1 MLFLD
6 RREAGQRLAVVV
18 KERGLASPVV
28 LGIPGGGVPVAIEVA
43 RAIGGEAGVVVA
55 RKLGAP
61 ANPELAIGATTSTGV
76 TYMNTAVA
84 AAAGADERYIATERE
99 RQVREARRREKL
111 FDSHRRPRVEGR
123 AVVVVD
129 DGLATGATAIA
140 AVRAMKAARAARV
153 VLAVPVGP
161 PQIVDLL
168 RLEADEVI
176 CLYEDPGLWAVGQ
189 FYVDFDPLSDAE
201 VREMLDAY
209 AATLAAADPGGRV
222 EFERSEVPLAGTA
235 RRHRARRRSTVRLAP
250 HSAGQAP
257 KREERSR

>member
-84 AAAGADERYIATERE
+84 AAAGAAERSIATERGGGWGGA
-99 RQVREARRREKL
+99 RGARGAAADCRSAASGGGRGHLPVRGPGPLGGWPVLRRLRSPERRRGPRDAGRL
-111 FDSHRRPRVEGR
+111 RRDAGGRRPR
-123 AVVVVD
+123 
-129 DGLATGATAIA
+129 
-140 AVRAMKAARAARV
+140 
-153 VLAVPVGP
+153 
-161 PQIVDLL
+161 
-168 RLEADEVI
+168 
-176 CLYEDPGLWAVGQ
+176 
-189 FYVDFDPLSDAE
+189 
-201 VREMLDAY
+201 
-209 AATLAAADPGGRV
+209 
-222 EFERSEVPLAGTA
+222 
-235 RRHRARRRSTVRLAP
+235 RARRVRAGRGPAGRHRPTPSGAAP
-250 HSAGQAP
+250 FHRPPGAALGWPGA
-257 KREERSR
+257 